1 MARRHGKRLR
11 GTMIQAIAAT
21 KLTCT
26 EDNRRS
32 LQTIVRE
39 VISTDCID
47 RVAACDSKGRVVITA
62 SCPSKDSAEKF
73 SERASQWGRTLKHAS
88 RR

>member
-11 GTMIQAIAAT
+11 GAAIQAVAT
-21 KLTCT
+21 TNLTCT

-39 VISTDCID
+39 VIPTDCID
-47 RVAACDSKGRVVITA
+47 RVAACDSRGKVIVTA
-62 SCPSKDSAEKF
+62 SCPSKASAEKF
-73 SERASQWGRTLKHAS
+73 SERAAQWGRTLKHAS